1 MGQWQFHTPE
11 GVMDYL
17 PDDCAVKRQLEHRI
31 RQLFSSR
38 GFDEVETPGFEFY
51 DVYAGSAGFTP
62 QETLFKFFDHKGRI
76 LCLRYDGTVPVARL
90 AATICKDAPL
100 PLRLSYLGNMYRF
113 NESGGGRQREFT
125 QAGVELL
132 GRTGADADAEIIA
145 TAIESAR
152 ALGLKDLQVSIGQ
165 VAFFKGLIAQ
175 WGLDEEQAR
184 RLPQLI
190 DARET
195 VALEQLVGELN
206 LDERASAILDLV
218 TGHDGSIETVDRLL
232 EMVDSPACIDA
243 LINLKD
249 VLAVLA
255 DYDLLPYISVDLGM
269 LQSMNYYSGIIFK
282 GFTYGLGYPLFSGGR
297 YDQVVSAFGHD
308 LAATG
313 FSIGINFVM
322 IALRRQDLEQPE
334 TEPIVRLLYE
344 PEARP
349 DALALAA
356 TWRAGGLRVICEAR
370 SDFVGDLVEMRQ
382 SGDATSFDADRVR
395 AALLSKPDQP
405 LFAWLQRPDEFVLC
419 REGGDL

>member
-195 VALEQLVGELN
+195 VALEQLVGEIG
-206 LDERASAILDLV
+206 RAS
-218 TGHDGSIETVDRLL
+218 
-232 EMVDSPACIDA
+232 
-243 LINLKD
+243 
-249 VLAVLA
+249 
-255 DYDLLPYISVDLGM
+255 
-269 LQSMNYYSGIIFK
+269 
-282 GFTYGLGYPLFSGGR
+282 
-297 YDQVVSAFGHD
+297 
-308 LAATG
+308 
-313 FSIGINFVM
+313 
-322 IALRRQDLEQPE
+322 
-334 TEPIVRLLYE
+334 
-344 PEARP
+344 
-349 DALALAA
+349 
-356 TWRAGGLRVICEAR
+356 
-370 SDFVGDLVEMRQ
+370 
-382 SGDATSFDADRVR
+382 
-395 AALLSKPDQP
+395 
-405 LFAWLQRPDEFVLC
+405 C
-419 REGGDL
+419 RERV